1 MAFSDVV
8 ILMEMLGFVLVI
20 LTGGRNPKSGV
31 LLLNVHE
38 ESRFNIIR
46 KKIIPDK
53 YVTVLFYY
61 GVVMVI
67 LGFILQLD
75 IFGAYYQLPK

>member
-8 ILMEMLGFVLVI
+8 ILMEMLGFVLII
-20 LTGGRNPKSGV
+20 LTGGRNP
-31 LLLNVHE
+31 NVIHIITSQSK
-38 ESRFNIIR
+38 ESKFNKFR
-46 KKIIPDK
+46 EKLIPDK
-53 YVTVLFYY
+53 VVTVVFYY
-61 GVVMVI
+61 GVAIVI